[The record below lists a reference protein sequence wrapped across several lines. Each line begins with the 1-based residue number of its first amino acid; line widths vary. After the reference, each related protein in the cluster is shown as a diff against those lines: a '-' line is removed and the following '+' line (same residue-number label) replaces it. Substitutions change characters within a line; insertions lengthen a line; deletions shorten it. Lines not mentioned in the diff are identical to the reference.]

1 MKGKAFALIGLA
13 ALGLFALACTS
24 ETTVLSPDQEAPGIS
39 VSGSGSVFGEPDIA
53 VLSLGVSATADSVG
67 AARSQAAEAMDAML
81 TALKDGGVADDDIQT
96 TRFSVQPLYDYIE
109 GRTVLRGF
117 SVDNIVTAKIHT
129 IDDTGKLID
138 AALAAGGDLSR
149 VDNLQFTIDDP
160 AALGDQAREKAM
172 EEAKRK
178 AETLAR
184 VAGVKLGLPR
194 SISENRAPVPPM
206 DFLRA
211 AELAQTG
218 PAETPIELGQL
229 EVRVDVQV
237 VYGLETD

>member
-1 MKGKAFALIGLA
+1 MQSAPPSYNVGSYRIGGQRPQEGSKMKGKAFGLIGLA
-13 ALGLFALACTS
+13 ALGLFALGCTS

-81 TALKDGGVADDDIQT
+81 TALKEGGVADDDIQT

-138 AALAAGGDLSR
+138 AALAAGGNLSR
-149 VDNLQFTIDDP
+149 IDSIQFTIDDP
-160 AALGDQAREKAM
+160 AALEDQAREKAM
-172 EEAKRK
+172 GEGEGK
-178 AETLAR
+178 AERRGA
-184 VAGVKLGLPR
+184 AG
-194 SISENRAPVPPM
+194 
-206 DFLRA
+206 
-211 AELAQTG
+211 
-218 PAETPIELGQL
+218 
-229 EVRVDVQV
+229 
-237 VYGLETD
+237 